1 MLSTNKIKLKCEK
14 LSKKSHKINEKQ
26 YTKLMDLLKELNLSC
41 NVIINYDSN
50 GNETKIIQ
58 LANNTFETKKEETK

>member
-1 MLSTNKIKLKCEK
+1 MLSTKKIKLKCEK

-26 YTKLMDLLKELNLSC
+26 YTKLMELLKELNLPC
-41 NVIINYDSN
+41 NVIVNYDST

-58 LANNTFETKKEETK
+58 LANNIFKTEKEDNK